1 MVDQITVYW
10 MLGVLGIMIA
20 FGVFSLIGYR
30 YAKKRGDG
38 TLEDED
44 YSEIL
49 PEHQKLPKGAPVQN
63 KQE

>member
-20 FGVFSLIGYR
+20 FGVFSLIGYS

-38 TLEDED
+38 TLEDEKYD
-44 YSEIL
+44 EIL
-49 PEHQKLPKGAPVQN
+49 PEHQKQPQKVPGAEVT
-63 KQE
+63 K